1 MELDI
6 TVFGIGLIVVVVVVD
21 LIIGGLKKKTKST
34 EVDVITEEKIEKK
47 TSTDIFSYIINRKRN
62 IVSMILLT
70 IIFKVFIHFF
80 VFPIMVKTA
89 VPNPNAGKIIS
100 PAGYRFGNWEEAK
113 IQRNIMSA
121 IRPAT
126 IGYHVERT
134 LTTRLDLFAYSF
146 GGLLVVV
153 FLFND
158 KIKAR

>member
-6 TVFGIGLIVVVVVVD
+6 TVIGIGLIVLILLID
-21 LIIGGLKKKTKST
+21 LIMSGLKKKTKKT
-34 EVDVITEEKIEKK
+34 DIEIITEEKIGKK
-47 TSTDIFSYIINRKRN
+47 SRNDIFSYIINRKRN
-62 IVSMILLT
+62 IVSVILVTMIL
-70 IIFKVFIHFF
+70 KVLIHFF
-80 VFPIMVKTA
+80 VFPEMVKTQIL
-89 VPNPNAGKIIS
+89 NPNAGKYVQRR
-100 PAGYRFGNWEEAK
+100 AQGNF
-113 IQRNIMSA
+113 IDVM
-121 IRPAT
+121 RPAT

>member
-6 TVFGIGLIVVVVVVD
+6 TVIGIGLIVLILLID
-21 LIIGGLKKKTKST
+21 LIMSGLKKKTKKT
-34 EVDVITEEKIEKK
+34 DIEIITEEKIGKK
-47 TSTDIFSYIINRKRN
+47 SRNDIFSYIINRKRN
-62 IVSMILLT
+62 IVSVILVTMIL
-70 IIFKVFIHFF
+70 KVLIHFF
-80 VFPIMVKTA
+80 VFPEMVKTQIL
-89 VPNPNAGKIIS
+89 NPIAGKMVQRR
-100 PAGYRFGNWEEAK
+100 AQGNF
-113 IQRNIMSA
+113 IDVM
-121 IRPAT
+121 RPAT